1 MKRILLVFILAAA
14 VMYGI
19 LHGNLWRNNLYWYGD
34 ALFNYSAN
42 ALMAVRDVA
51 GSCCVAEEL
60 FNNDQQ
66 K

>member
-34 ALFNYSAN
+34 ALFAFSADT
-42 ALMAVRDVA
+42 LMAER
-51 GSCCVAEEL
+51 EMWL
-60 FNNDQQ
+60 
-66 K
+66 